1 MTLLTVREV
10 AARLRLGKSTVY
22 LLIQRG
28 DLPAVRFG
36 SSVRVPEA
44 LFEKWLSEKVQGDPS
59 SQVDW
64 PAPGRVTS
72 LGPRC

>member
-10 AARLRLGKSTVY
+10 AERLRLGKSTVY
-22 LLIQRG
+22 LLIHRG

-44 LFEKWLSEKVQGDPS
+44 LFEKWLSERVQGDAS
-59 SQVDW
+59 LQVDW
-64 PAPGRVTS
+64 PTPGRASS
-72 LGPRC
+72 LGPHY